1 MTNTTWIK
9 GKRRV
14 LALLTISAAIPFLMG
29 MVNIGAKVPT
39 FSIEDQFEK
48 KWTKADYSN
57 KVALYMVCDRNGY
70 DYADNWTDKLVPK
83 FRNRIHFVPV
93 ADVSPVPGL
102 LKGYI
107 RGKFKDNFSFPVLMD
122 WEGTLVKAFEMKE
135 GYPTLIITDKTG
147 VIQYRAWG
155 KGSENEV
162 RRIQEKLEQLLDS

>member
-1 MTNTTWIK
+1 MATKMK
-9 GKRRV
+9 GKLLRLSLLGIIAAV
-14 LALLTISAAIPFLMG
+14 PALIG
-29 MVNIGAKVPT
+29 MVAIGAKVPS
-39 FSIEDQFEK
+39 FAIEDQFEK

-57 KVALYMVCDRNGY
+57 KVTLYMVCDRDGY

-83 FRNRIHFVPV
+83 FKSRIHFVPV

-107 RGKFKDNFSFPVLMD
+107 RGKFKDNFTFPVLMD
-122 WEGTLVKAFEMKE
+122 WEGTLVKAFDMKE

-155 KGSENEV
+155 KGSESEV